1 MILVTYRSLLLALP
15 YRQKVDL
22 TKYIE
27 EHDFNFDNCFD
38 SDIDNQ

>member
-1 MILVTYRSLLLALP
+1 MISVTYQFLLLLLP
-15 YRQKVDL
+15 HRQKVDL